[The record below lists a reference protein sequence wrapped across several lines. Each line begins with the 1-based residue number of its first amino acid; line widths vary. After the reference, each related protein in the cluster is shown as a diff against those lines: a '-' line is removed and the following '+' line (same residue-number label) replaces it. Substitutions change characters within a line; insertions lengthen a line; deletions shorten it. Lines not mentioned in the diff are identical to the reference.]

1 MPKDDPKKLYDVLEL
16 PPDAPLRAVHN
27 SHMRL
32 KKLYSGES
40 IVLEP
45 LGEDFTDKKKKKILE
60 QIEDA
65 YAKILAARKPE
76 AARPEPL
83 FSAELPEEKIPE
95 LDDLAGAVFTGPR
108 LRKARDAKN
117 VTLNE
122 ISKELKLRLE
132 LLNNIEAERFETLP
146 EAIYLKAQL
155 RTYAAFLGL
164 PPAKVADD
172 YLQRYKAWKEKIS
185 PPNPE
190 GKARRQR
197 S

>member
-132 LLNNIEAERFETLP
+132 LLNNIEAERF
-146 EAIYLKAQL
+146 AQL